1 MQLTTVLETR
11 DSFAVKL
18 AEATLEDA
26 GIEYVACEEDYG
38 FLPGIFGTSGIGE
51 TPLWKCS
58 CRIQV
63 PVEHEE
69 TARALLENLQSEEP
83 LADEGS

>member
-1 MQLTTVLETR
+1 MQLTTVLVTR

-18 AEATLEDA
+18 AKATLEDA
-26 GIEYVACEEDYG
+26 GIEYIISEVDYG
-38 FLPGIFGTSGIGE
+38 FLPGIFGTAGIGE
-51 TPLWKCS
+51 TPLWNCS

-69 TARALLENLQSEEP
+69 AARTLLENLQSQEP
-83 LADEGS
+83 LE